1 MKTTRR
7 NFIRTG
13 AMAAAGAILLREDL
27 FAGEKKRKKKGVV
40 GLQLYSIRDDMTKDP
55 VGSLKQLAA
64 MGYVYVEHANYVNQK
79 FYGFPAVEFRKI
91 LDDIGLK
98 MVSGHTGFGPSHWD
112 LAKNDFT
119 DSWRK
124 LVDDAAVL
132 GQKYVV
138 SPSMEGSMYKTKDD
152 LMRTIE
158 RFNKCGDL
166 CKKAGMKFGY
176 HNHDFEFKTDFN
188 GKKMF
193 DIIMDSI
200 DPKKVVI
207 QLDMGNLYNGGA
219 IALDVVNKYPGR
231 FENLHVKDEI
241 KSPDGNDRYES
252 CILGEG
258 IVKAKEVTDLAT
270 KTGGTQ
276 LYIIE
281 QESYQ
286 GKTPME
292 CVKRDLQIIR
302 EWGY

>member
-7 NFIRTG
+7 DFIRTG
-13 AMAAAGAILLREDL
+13 AMAAAGAILLPKEL
-27 FAGEKKRKKKGVV
+27 IAGEMKMKKKGVV

-64 MGYVYVEHANYVNQK
+64 MGYVYVEHANYVDQK
-79 FYGFPAVEFRKI
+79 FYGYPATEFRKI
-91 LDDIGLK
+91 LNDLGLK
-98 MVSGHTGFGPSHWD
+98 MISGHTGFGKSHWD
-112 LAKNDFT
+112 ETKNDFT

-138 SPSMEGSMYKTKDD
+138 SPSMDGSMYKTYDD
-152 LMRTIE
+152 LMKTIGK
-158 RFNKCGDL
+158 FNKCGDL
-166 CKKAGMKFGY
+166 CKKSGMKFGY
-176 HNHDFEFKTDFN
+176 HNHDFEFKTEFN

-241 KSPDGNDRYES
+241 KSPNGNDRYES

-286 GKTPME
+286 GKSPME
-292 CVKRDLQIIR
+292 CVKRDLEIMR

>member
-13 AMAAAGAILLREDL
+13 AMAATGALLLREDL
-27 FAGEKKRKKKGVV
+27 IAAEKKSKKKGVV
-40 GLQLYSIRDDMTKDP
+40 GLQLYSIREDMTKDP

-64 MGYVYVEHANYVNQK
+64 MGYIYVEHANYVNQK
-79 FYGFPAVEFRKI
+79 FYTYPAAEFKKI
-91 LDDIGLK
+91 LDSFGLK
-98 MVSGHTGFGPSHWD
+98 MISGHTGFGPGHWD
-112 LAKNDFT
+112 AVKNDFT

-138 SPSMEGSMYKTKDD
+138 SPSMEGSMYKTYDD
-152 LMRTIE
+152 LMKTIE

-166 CKKAGMKFGY
+166 CHKKGMKFGY
-176 HNHDFEFKTDFN
+176 HNHDFEFRTEFN

-193 DIIMDSI
+193 DVIMDSI

-241 KSPDGNDRYES
+241 KSSAGNDKYES
-252 CILGEG
+252 CILGDG
-258 IVKAKEVTDLAT
+258 IVKTKEVTDLAT

-292 CVKRDLQIIR
+292 CAKRDLEIMR

>member
-1 MKTTRR
+1 
-7 NFIRTG
+7 
-13 AMAAAGAILLREDL
+13 MAAAGAMLLSKEL
-27 FAGEKKRKKKGVV
+27 IAGEMKLKKKGVV

-55 VGSLKQLAA
+55 VGSLKKLAA
-64 MGYVYVEHANYVNQK
+64 MGYVYVEHANYVNEK
-79 FYGFPAVEFRKI
+79 FYGYPAAEFRKI
-91 LDDIGLK
+91 LNDIGLK
-98 MVSGHTGFGPSHWD
+98 MVSGHTGFGRNHWD
-112 LAKNDFT
+112 ETKNDFT
-119 DSWRK
+119 DTWRK
-124 LVDDAAVL
+124 LVADAAVL

-138 SPSMEGSMYKTKDD
+138 SPSMDGSMYKTYDD
-152 LMRTIE
+152 LMKTIE

-166 CKKAGMKFGY
+166 CKKNGMKFGY
-176 HNHDFEFKTDFN
+176 HNHDFEFRTDFN

-241 KSPDGNDRYES
+241 KSPTGNDRYES

-292 CVKRDLQIIR
+292 CVKRDLEIMR

>member
-13 AMAAAGAILLREDL
+13 AMAAAGALLLREEL
-27 FAGEKKRKKKGVV
+27 LGGEKKKKKGVV
-40 GLQLYSIRDDMTKDP
+40 GLQLYSVRADMTKDP
-55 VGSLKQLAA
+55 LGSLKQLAA
-64 MGYVYVEHANYVNQK
+64 MGYVYVEHANYVNEK
-79 FYGFPAVEFRKI
+79 FYGYPATEFRKI
-91 LDDIGLK
+91 LDDLGLK
-98 MVSGHTGFGPSHWD
+98 MISGHTGFGRTHWD
-112 LAKNDFT
+112 EAKNDFT

-138 SPSMEGSMYKTKDD
+138 SPSMDQSMYKTYDD
-152 LMRTIE
+152 LMNSIDK
-158 RFNKCGDL
+158 FNKCGVL
-166 CKKAGMKFGY
+166 CKKGGMKFGY
-176 HNHDFEFKTDFN
+176 HNHDFEFRTDFN

-207 QLDMGNLYNGGA
+207 QLDMGNLFNGGA

-241 KSPDGNDRYES
+241 KSSSGGDRYES

-258 IVKAKEVTDLAT
+258 IVNAKQVTDLAT

-292 CVKRDLQIIR
+292 CAKRNLEIMR